1 MPDFTDYLFVD
12 FENVPTVDLDLLRNK
27 PVHVTLLIGAKQTKI
42 PTALALQFRRF
53 AAQVEPV
60 EVGSSGRNALDIT
73 LAAYFGRALERS
85 RTARFVI
92 VSKDHDFDSMI
103 AHFRSQNVALERVDT
118 FASAPCFGP
127 PKKARKSAPA
137 KPAAPVAPALP
148 AAPSP
153 DPRTQKIIARLS
165 NPQNKSQPRSL
176 RSLRSH
182 IKTSLGGDAADEQI
196 DQVIDRLV
204 SGKILKIGETQKII
218 YLP

>member
-1 MPDFTDYLFVD
+1 MPDFTDFLFVD
-12 FENVPTVDLDLLRNK
+12 FENVPAIDLELLRNK
-27 PVHVTLLIGAKQTKI
+27 SVHVTLLIGAKQTKI
-42 PTALALQFRRF
+42 PTALALQFRHF

-73 LAAYFGRALERS
+73 LAAYFGRTLERS

-92 VSKDHDFDSMI
+92 VSKDHDFDSMV
-103 AHFRSQNVALERVDT
+103 AHFRSQHVALERVDT

-148 AAPSP
+148 AAPAL
-153 DPRTQKIIARLS
+153 DQRTQKIIARLS
-165 NPQNKSQPRSL
+165 DPQNKSQPRSL
-176 RSLRSH
+176 KSLRSH

-196 DQVIDRLV
+196 DQVIDQLIARRA
-204 SGKILKIGETQKII
+204 LKLGDAQEII